1 MILRDAPVAE
11 RSETLDDLMFVEL
24 MEAEAGRL
32 SPAGR
37 DTWALV
43 ESAAELNAPGSPEFG
58 AALPDLALRLGGLPR
73 EDSHT
78 IRRLIKLYPERK
90 NANDL
95 EESAKTAGSQGSG
108 DGGLLWRP
116 PAARIS
122 RRADLWTWT

>member
-1 MILRDAPVAE
+1 M
-11 RSETLDDLMFVEL
+11 DDLMLVEL
-24 MEAEAGRL
+24 MEAEAVTL
-32 SPAGR
+32 SPAGH

-95 EESAKTAGSQGSG
+95 EESCE
-108 DGGLLWRP
+108 DGWFAREWRRRAVVE
-116 PAARIS
+116 AARHKDQQEG
-122 RRADLWTWT
+122 RPVDLDMTAADALRKLTENI